1 MEIKMARNTT
11 SEAKPFQIFAIG
23 GGGFTHL
30 DDGWPADSLLEDT
43 LVEISGPSAQAKI
56 GYFGHAN
63 NDNAEDIR
71 AFHERFQ
78 HCSKTLHLPITA
90 DANVTKLF
98 LSSIDILY
106 VGGGATS
113 KMLLHWQL
121 TGIDKALISAAHDG
135 LVLAGVSACAI
146 CWFDELLLT
155 TEGNKFGIFR
165 GLGLLPGSACPHYHN
180 EPRRKNS
187 FDNHIQKGQLAPG
200 IAIDDGVA
208 VHVID
213 GRVHNI
219 IKARNNGEK
228 AYFVNKENGR
238 ISSKLLKKGQKLG

>member
-1 MEIKMARNTT
+1 MAQNTS
-11 SEAKPFQIFAIG
+11 SEAKFLQIFAVG

-30 DDGWPADSLLEDT
+30 DDGWPEDSSLEDT
-43 LVEISGPSAQAKI
+43 LVATAGPASKTKI

-63 NDNAEDIR
+63 NDDADKIR
-71 AFHERFQ
+71 AFHKRFQ
-78 HCSKTLHLPITA
+78 NCSKTLHLPITA
-90 DANVTKLF
+90 DANLAKLF

-106 VGGGATS
+106 VGGGSTL

-121 TGIDKALISAAHDG
+121 TGIDKALINAAHNG
-135 LVLAGVSACAI
+135 LVLAGVSAGAI

-155 TEGNKFGIFR
+155 AQGNKFGIFR

-187 FDNHIQKGQLAPG
+187 FDKHILKDKLAPG

-219 IKARNNGEK
+219 IKARNDGEK
-228 AYFVNKENGR
+228 AYFVKKENGR
-238 ISSKLLKKGQKLG
+238 LSSKLLKKGQKLG